1 MKARSGQSG
10 RAFSF
15 DFSSLGFLESL
26 VYHFYESF
34 GEAIMTE
41 YTAAI
46 FGLGA
51 MGYGM
56 AGALVRSGVKT
67 HGFDINAEAIARFQ
81 AEGGASGALEDIAGT
96 LDAAVIVVV
105 NAAQT
110 EAVLFGADGI
120 AGKLSAGTVVIACAT
135 VAPEFA
141 RDMAARCGALGLLYL
156 DAPVSGGTIKAA
168 EGTLAILAAG
178 APEAFSKARP
188 ALDAMAAKVFELGDA
203 AGAGSS
209 MKAVN
214 QMLTGVQIAAMA
226 EAMVFGMTQGVSP
239 EQFLEVIPQCAG
251 NSWALESRAPSI
263 VNADYRPL
271 SAVDIWPKD
280 LGIVLDIAKVAKFGA
295 PITAAALQQYLA
307 ASGSGLGGEHDS
319 AVAKVYA
326 RNAGLSLPGQ
336 E

>member
-1 MKARSGQSG
+1 MA
-10 RAFSF
+10 
-15 DFSSLGFLESL
+15 
-26 VYHFYESF
+26 
-34 GEAIMTE
+34 E
-41 YTAAI
+41 YNVAI

-51 MGYGM
+51 MGSGM
-56 AGALVRSGVKT
+56 AGAMCRAGLT
-67 HGFDINAEAIARFQ
+67 TYGFDINADAMARFRT
-81 AEGGASGALEDIAGT
+81 EGGADGTFDDVAQT

-120 AGKLSAGTVVIACAT
+120 AAKLA
-135 VAPEFA
+135 
-141 RDMAARCGALGLLYL
+141 
-156 DAPVSGGTIKAA
+156 KAA
-168 EGTLAILAAG
+168 EGTLSILAAG
-178 APEAFSKARP
+178 TPATFQKAGP
-188 ALDAMAAKVFELGDA
+188 ALDAMSAKVFALGEA

-226 EAMVFGMTQGVSP
+226 EAMTFGMTQGVAP
-239 EQFLEVIPQCAG
+239 AQFLEVISQCAG

-263 VNADYRPL
+263 VNGDYHPL

-280 LGIVLDIAKVAKFGA
+280 LGIVLDIAKTAKFSA

-326 RNAGLSLPGQ
+326 RNAGLTLPGQ

>member
-1 MKARSGQSG
+1 MADYKVA
-10 RAFSF
+10 
-15 DFSSLGFLESL
+15 L
-26 VYHFYESF
+26 
-34 GEAIMTE
+34 
-41 YTAAI
+41 

-51 MGYGM
+51 MGFGM
-56 AGALVRSGVKT
+56 AGALSRAGLT
-67 HGFDINAEAIARFQ
+67 TYGFDINKDAEARFRKAGG
-81 AEGGASGALEDIAGT
+81 AEGSFDEVAAS

-120 AGKLSAGTVVIACAT
+120 AGKLAKGTAVVACAT

-141 RDMAARCGALGLLYL
+141 RSMASRCAEIGLLYL
-156 DAPVSGGTIKAA
+156 DAPVSGGTIKAGD
-168 EGTLAILAAG
+168 GTLSILAAG
-178 APEAFSKARP
+178 SPAAFKKAGP
-188 ALDAMAAKVFELGDA
+188 ALEAMSARVFELGSE

-226 EAMVFGMTQGVSP
+226 EAMTFGMTQGVTP

-263 VNADYRPL
+263 VNGDYRPL

-280 LGIVLDIAKVAKFGA
+280 LGIVLDIAKSAKFSA

-326 RNAGLSLPGQ
+326 RNAGLKLPGQ
-336 E
+336 K

>member
-1 MKARSGQSG
+1 MS
-10 RAFSF
+10 
-15 DFSSLGFLESL
+15 
-26 VYHFYESF
+26 
-34 GEAIMTE
+34 E
-41 YTAAI
+41 YNVAI

-56 AGALVRSGVKT
+56 ANSLCRAGLT
-67 HGFDINAEAIARFQ
+67 TYGFDINEQAMARFRE
-81 AEGGASGALEDIAGT
+81 EGGASGTFAEIAT
-96 LDAAVIVVV
+96 KLDAAVIVVV

-110 EAVLFGADGI
+110 EAVLFGENGI
-120 AGKLSAGTVVIACAT
+120 AGKLAKGTAVIACAT
-135 VAPEFA
+135 VAPDFA
-141 RDMAARCGALGLLYL
+141 RDMAARCAGLGLLYL

-168 EGTLAILAAG
+168 EGTLSILAAG
-178 APEAFSKARP
+178 TPDAFAKAAPV
-188 ALDAMAAKVFELGDA
+188 LDGMAAKVFKLGDV

-226 EAMVFGMTQGVSP
+226 EAMTFGMTQGVEP
-239 EQFLEVIPQCAG
+239 AQFLEVISQCAG

-263 VNADYRPL
+263 VKGDYHPL

-280 LGIVLDIAKVAKFGA
+280 LGIVLDIAKSAKFSA

-326 RNAGLSLPGQ
+326 RNAGLTLPGQ
-336 E
+336 D

>member
-1 MKARSGQSG
+1 MSDYQ
-10 RAFSF
+10 
-15 DFSSLGFLESL
+15 
-26 VYHFYESF
+26 V
-34 GEAIMTE
+34 
-41 YTAAI
+41 AI

-56 AGALVRSGVKT
+56 AGALVRAGLKT
-67 HGFDINAEAIARFQ
+67 YGYDINTDAMTRFQ
-81 AEGGASGALEDIAGT
+81 NEGGALGAFQDVAAT

-120 AGKLSAGTVVIACAT
+120 AVKLAKGTAVVACAT
-135 VAPEFA
+135 VAPDFA
-141 RDMAARCGALGLLYL
+141 RSMEARCAELGLLYI
-156 DAPVSGGTIKAA
+156 DAPVSGGTIKAG
-168 EGTLAILAAG
+168 EGTLSILAAG
-178 APEAFSKARP
+178 VPEAFEKAAP
-188 ALDAMAAKVFELGDA
+188 VLDAMSAKVFRLGDA

-226 EAMVFGMTQGVSP
+226 EAMTFGMTQGVEP
-239 EQFLEVIPQCAG
+239 AQFLEVITQCAG

-263 VNADYRPL
+263 VNGDYRPL

-280 LGIVLDIAKVAKFGA
+280 LGIVLDIAKSAKFSA

-326 RNAGLSLPGQ
+326 RNAGLTLPKQ
-336 E
+336 T